1 LHLIDAT
8 LREGLQACRVAVR
21 PEAAAALVALL
32 EAVGIRHIECTH
44 AGARPEWDAIL
55 AAVLG
60 ARRQAQVMTH
70 ARARESDIRA
80 AIASGADGVGI
91 FLGVNRQTIEARTP
105 GRSREDLLA
114 MARESI
120 VVAKQA
126 GLTVRYSIEDAS
138 RTEPGDLWRAC
149 EVAVE
154 AGADRLCCPDTL
166 GLLEPDQTR
175 ALFAELRRRFPGVAL
190 EAHLHNDRG
199 LAVANALAALD
210 GGADFV
216 STSVNGIGE
225 RSGITDTCVLI
236 ANLVHRGVGARFD
249 ASLLPALSQAASETL
264 GEPVAPRHPVTGAW
278 AFWHQCDLHRKAWT
292 RSPSSYEWIEPP
304 RLGRIS
310 EAPA

>member
-1 LHLIDAT
+1 MHLIDAT

-21 PEAAAALVALL
+21 PEAAAALVPLL

-44 AGARPEWDAIL
+44 AGARPDWDEIL
-55 AAVLG
+55 AAVLA
-60 ARRQAQVMTH
+60 ARRQAKVMTH
-70 ARARESDIRA
+70 ARAREADIRA

-105 GRSREDLLA
+105 GCGREDLLA

-120 VVAKQA
+120 MAAKQA
-126 GLTVRYSIEDAS
+126 GLTVRYSVEDAT
-138 RTEPGDLWRAC
+138 RTEPADLWRAC
-149 EVAVE
+149 EVAIE

-166 GLLEPDQTR
+166 GVLEPDQAR
-175 ALFAELRRRFPGVAL
+175 ELFAELRQRFPGVPL

-199 LAVANALAALD
+199 LATANALAALD

-216 STSVNGIGE
+216 STSVNGVGE
-225 RSGITDTCVLI
+225 RSGITDTCILI
-236 ANLVHRGVGARFD
+236 ANLVHRGLGQAFD
-249 ASLLPALSQAASETL
+249 SSLLPALSQAASEAL
-264 GEPVAPRHPVTGAW
+264 GEAVAPRHPVTGAW
-278 AFWHQCDLHRKAWT
+278 AFWHQCDLHRKAWE
-292 RSPSSYEWIEPP
+292 RNPSTYDWIEPP